1 MESRAHALIAGLF
14 VLVLGIGAVWTIWWF
29 GGERQNTREVL
40 LVTQRSIA
48 GLNPQ
53 ALVRFR
59 GIRAGKVQEIK
70 LDPEDGRN
78 ILVRI
83 SVDASLPLTRSTTAQ
98 LNYLGV
104 TGLAYVQLEDSGASR
119 DKLLAEGH
127 DGQALPR
134 IALKPTLFETL
145 GERAGDI
152 VAQVG
157 ELSMRLNRLLDEK
170 NSRHLSQTLENLATA
185 SDGLKQVPQV
195 MLAVR
200 EALNDANLKRLGAI
214 LAHLEKT
221 AGQAAPLTAEMRGLV
236 ASMQSLSKRLG
247 EAGGAVGDDLTGV
260 TLPRFNQMV
269 EELRQNS
276 RQLSRILANLE
287 DAPQSLIFGR
297 SAPQAGPGEAGFV
310 VPEK

>member
-1 MESRAHALIAGLF
+1 MESRAHALVAGLF
-14 VLVLGIGAVWTIWWF
+14 VLVLGMAAVLTIWWF

-48 GLNPQ
+48 GLNPN
-53 ALVRFR
+53 AIVRFR
-59 GIRAGKVQEIK
+59 GIRAGRVQEIK

-83 SVDASLPLTRSTTAQ
+83 SVDASLPLTRDTTAQ
-98 LNYLGV
+98 LSYQGV

-119 DKLLAEGH
+119 DLLVAQGS
-127 DGQALPR
+127 ALPR

-157 ELSMRLNRLLDEK
+157 ELSLRLNRLLDEK

-247 EAGGAVGDDLTGV
+247 ETGGAVGDDLTGV
-260 TLPRFNQMV
+260 TLPRFNQMM

-310 VPEK
+310 IPEK